1 MVVRFSKMCSVVK
14 SNLSETWI
22 NFVICS
28 FAMVLASPP
37 AVADDFP
44 NDDAVGVVRLQEY
57 LANQEQ
63 SAQRPVEAVP
73 VLVPDLPVS
82 STISPENSAEE
93 QSPKF
98 LRDDPSPPSHDY
110 GVPLYAER
118 VPYVSLE
125 EEEHS
130 GHHFGE
136 HFLEMLSMPGEPLA
150 HFTEFLTCSEHDEPQ
165 TELECRPIGLQP
177 VPCRPDLLFETN
189 ERFLAPGFLEEG
201 IELPT
206 GVIWRPSFWVFG
218 TYRAG
223 YSYQGRNGSE
233 DLSELT
239 NRLDLF
245 GQLNLSGTERLLVGL
260 RPFDEESGSTRRFS
274 AVDLQ
279 EGDTIDGMNAA
290 IQTLF
295 FEGDFGE
302 IFPNLDPFDYGTLDI
317 GFSVGRQPM
326 SFQQGLLINEDRIDA
341 TTVTRNTV
349 YGMGNLNLR
358 MTGVYAWDE
367 INRNNN
373 QHDSQAQLVG
383 LFTESDFLK
392 STVNADIAYVH
403 SESNLGSVFAFGLSA
418 IQRIHGHE
426 NTYNTS
432 LHVLGSIPTEGET
445 VASGRGVLLFGQS
458 SWTPHHTNDLVYLNG
473 FWAIDKFTSPA
484 RGTLAG
490 GPLGQTGI
498 LFAAAGLGR
507 FGAPLSNQASDVAG
521 GSLGYQLFFN
531 HTKQQVIF
539 ELGGRES
546 TNGGDGALGT
556 GTRFQRALNQH
567 WILVVDGFVSKQE
580 SRDVVPGARIEVLA
594 KF

>member
-1 MVVRFSKMCSVVK
+1 MVVRFSKMCSIVK
-14 SNLSETWI
+14 SILSTTWI
-22 NFVICS
+22 NFAFSGV
-28 FAMVLASPP
+28 AMVCVAQS
-37 AVADDFP
+37 AVADDIS
-44 NDDAVGVVRLQEY
+44 NDETVGVVRLLEY
-57 LANQEQ
+57 SANQVE
-63 SAQRPVEAVP
+63 SAQTPVEATP
-73 VLVPDLPVS
+73 ILIPDLPES
-82 STISPENSAEE
+82 STISADASVEE

-98 LRDDPSPPSHDY
+98 LKDDPSPPSYDY

-118 VPYVSLE
+118 VPYISLE
-125 EEEHS
+125 DEEHS
-130 GHHFGE
+130 GHHLGE
-136 HFLEMLSMPGEPLA
+136 HFLEVLSMPAEPLA

-177 VPCRPDLLFETN
+177 IPCRPDLLFETN

-223 YSYQGRNGSE
+223 YSYQGRDGSD
-233 DLSELT
+233 DLSELSH
-239 NRLDLF
+239 RLDLF
-245 GQLNLSGTERLLVGL
+245 GQLNLSGTERLLIGM
-260 RPFDEESGSTRRFS
+260 RPFDKESGSTRRFS

-279 EGDTIDGMNAA
+279 DGETIDGMNAA

-302 IFPNLDPFDYGTLDI
+302 IFPNLDPFDFGTLDI

-349 YGMGNLNLR
+349 SGMGNLNLR

-373 QHDSQAQLVG
+373 QHDSRAQLVG

-418 IQRIHGHE
+418 IQRFHGHE

-445 VASGRGVLLFGQS
+445 TASGRGVLLFGQS

-473 FWAIDKFTSPA
+473 FWAIDQFTSPA

-539 ELGGRES
+539 EVGGRES
-546 TNGGDGALGT
+546 TNGGDGALGA

-567 WILVVDGFVSKQE
+567 WILVIDGFVSKQE
-580 SRDVVPGARIEVLA
+580 SRDVIPGARIEVLA